1 MYKILKRMLDLTFAI
16 TFLIISLPVFLLIML
31 ILKLT
36 GDKEIFYFQERMGYQ
51 NKKFFIW
58 KFTTMFK
65 DGNYD
70 GVGQFTVAND
80 PRVTPIGKILRKT
93 KLNELPQLINILRGD
108 MSLVGPRPLTIEGFN
123 RYSKEIQR
131 RIYNVKPGLTGAGSI
146 VFRDE
151 VKLLDNCSD
160 YESLYKK
167 INAHKGKLEIWY
179 QQNRGL
185 RVDIA
190 ILFLTAFSI
199 FFPEQTIIYKVF
211 KNLPLLEDE
220 DDISLKVR
228 QIPKKRQYQNKVEF
242 GV

>member
-1 MYKILKRMLDLTFAI
+1 MYNLTKRLVDLSFAV
-16 TFLIISLPVFLLIML
+16 TLLVISLPVFLLIML
-31 ILKLT
+31 LLKIT
-36 GDKEIFYFQERMGYQ
+36 GDKEIFYFQERIGFK

-58 KFTTMFK
+58 KFTTMLR
-65 DGNYD
+65 DGDYN
-70 GVGQFTVAND
+70 GVGQFTISND
-80 PRVTPIGKILRKT
+80 PRITTIGKILRKT

-108 MSLVGPRPLTIEGFN
+108 MSLVGPRPLTIDGFN
-123 RYSKEIQR
+123 RYSKEVQR

-179 QQNRGL
+179 QQNRGI
-185 RVDIA
+185 RVDFT

-199 FFPEQTIIYKVF
+199 FFPNQTMIYKVF
-211 KNLPLLEDE
+211 KNLPLLQDEDE
-220 DDISLKVR
+220 MDLQVR
-228 QIPKKRQYQNKVEF
+228 QISKKRQYRNKVEF